1 MKRSN
6 PTRIMY
12 QIKALLRQ
20 NMELEKK
27 GTIEAKQK
35 IARNET
41 IIYKMNERLNKYRST
56 GEGWQ
61 NFLAQ

>member
-1 MKRSN
+1 MERSN

-20 NMELEKK
+20 NIELEKK
-27 GTIEAKQK
+27 GTIEAKQQ

-41 IIYKMNERLNKYRST
+41 IIYKMNERLNKYIST

>member
-1 MKRSN
+1 
-6 PTRIMY
+6 MY

-27 GTIEAKQK
+27 GTMEAKQQ

-41 IIYKMNERLNKYRST
+41 IIYKMNERLNKYIST